1 MGGDSSNPD
10 KSGQDDQVFALLD
23 QIVFQRLKRK
33 RPRPATEEQGQGAPS
48 PDDRSPSQRGSF
60 PTAPSFNRTD
70 DGAATAAFED
80 DDDDSSTTAASPA
93 DSARQTTKGGWL
105 ERARQRRLVEGPKSL
120 TTAVSA
126 AAASSPESRKR
137 QGHIRLDRLR
147 DLTYPEPHQSRV
159 TALDFISATAAFST
173 GLDKCIKL
181 YQLPASPPG
190 QYAASGQLEHSIH
203 VKNQPITSAA
213 LGSKRSQIVCTSG
226 SSNTVF
232 TFDVES
238 HAVTK
243 CPTLSGRVDGDGAYS
258 SVKTCDGLISIL
270 DDRGKIYL
278 LDERTF
284 KTVRVY
290 NSGTKNQAITMTGN
304 KIYSGDDGGE
314 IFEWDLRLGRCSSR
328 YTSEGS
334 LGVRSLA
341 MSSHQQLLVGTE
353 SGYVCLY
360 SLDDTFKLVKSFG
373 NLCTSVDCL
382 ATSTRLP
389 LALAASSK
397 ESDAIRLFNLAEPCF
412 VYQNFPGDQQQQQQG
427 IRKVTCGAFS
437 EPGGWMAVGNDRG
450 VVKLWRLPTSL

>member
-1 MGGDSSNPD
+1 MGGDSSYPD
-10 KSGQDDQVFALLD
+10 KNGQDDQVFALLD

-33 RPRPATEEQGQGAPS
+33 RPRPTTEEEGEPLN
-48 PDDRSPSQRGSF
+48 DEKKTPSQRRSL
-60 PTAPSFNRTD
+60 TSSSSAVV

-93 DSARQTTKGGWL
+93 DSARHPTKGGWL
-105 ERARQRRLVEGPKSL
+105 ERARQRRLLDGPKASL
-120 TTAVSA
+120 SMAAAVS
-126 AAASSPESRKR
+126 AASSPENRKR

-147 DLTYPEPHQSRV
+147 DLTHPEPHQSRV

-181 YQLPASPPG
+181 YQLPSSSTTGSGAG
-190 QYAASGQLEHSIH
+190 GQLEHSIH

-213 LGSKRSQIVCTSG
+213 LGSKRSQIICTSA
-226 SSNTVF
+226 SNNTVF

-314 IFEWDLRLGRCSSR
+314 VFEWDLRLGRCSSR
-328 YTSEGS
+328 YTIEGS

-412 VYQNFPGDQQQQQQG
+412 AYQNFPGEQQQG

-437 EPGGWMAVGNDRG
+437 EPGGWMATGNDRG